1 MQNVAADLAQIVGVE
16 RVLWEQED
24 LITYGFDAT
33 ATLYGEASFYHH
45 EH

>member
-1 MQNVAADLAQIVGVE
+1 MVYRYAQ
-16 RVLWEQED
+16 RVLCLNKSVVCQ
-24 LITYGFDAT
+24 GAPVDALNAQAL

>member
-1 MQNVAADLAQIVGVE
+1 
-16 RVLWEQED
+16 VLCLNKSVVCQ
-24 LITYGFDAT
+24 GPPVDALNPQAL